1 VRGKGTFE
9 EKKMTSKH
17 LSGLRRDGEDVPC
30 RHTLNIGLFA
40 AAFLYAGLTLGPRCC
55 AAADT
60 QLSGVQGDLDS
71 YIGTAFGSVSGYSFA
86 FTEHA
91 QHTLMMMAG
100 GNLLSDSVVQLAS
113 ATKVPAAIAI
123 LTLVDARKLDLDIP
137 VRKYLKKF
145 DASFQ
150 WPSDKNAITM
160 RMLLSHTAGFPS
172 PPNPDTGYCLNMQF
186 TTLKSCAQYIADA
199 ALDFKPGTTFSY
211 TGVDYQVAG
220 YIATLI
226 SGKSWN
232 DFFTDALAGPLGLS
246 TFSYGPGG
254 NPRIAG
260 GGQCD
265 ASDYSK
271 ILRMLLRHGRADN
284 GKRVLSHKL
293 IRALETNQTK
303 GLTIEP
309 LPSLFFNGGTSLKNE
324 FAGYTLGFFILNDS
338 IVATSGSPGP
348 IFADPGSYGATA
360 WIDTSM
366 NYGGILLIDA
376 NTTVGLDMMATVVP
390 AIVSDLSRP

>member
-1 VRGKGTFE
+1 MISKRISDGRQGGKD
-9 EKKMTSKH
+9 M
-17 LSGLRRDGEDVPC
+17 PC
-30 RHTLNIGLFA
+30 GHTLNIGLVA
-40 AAFLYAGLTLGPRCC
+40 TACLYAGLTLGPGCC
-55 AAADT
+55 AAEGA
-60 QLSGVQGDLDS
+60 QLYGVQGDLDS
-71 YIGTAFGSVSGYSFA
+71 YVGTVFGNASGYSFA
-86 FTEHA
+86 FTERA
-91 QHTLMMMAG
+91 LHTLVTTAG
-100 GNLLSDSVVQLAS
+100 GNLLSDSVVPLAS
-113 ATKVPAAIAI
+113 ATKVPAALAI
-123 LTLVDARKLDLDIP
+123 LTLVDASKLDLDIP
-137 VRKYLKKF
+137 VKKYLKKF

-172 PPNPDTGYCLNMQF
+172 PPDPDTGYCLNMQF
-186 TTLKSCAQYIADA
+186 TTLRNCAQYIAEA

-232 DFFTDALAGPLGLS
+232 DFFNDAIVQPLGLN
-246 TFSYGPGG
+246 TFSYGSGG

-265 ASDYSK
+265 TSDYSK

-284 GKRVLSHKL
+284 GERVLSRKL
-293 IRALETNQTK
+293 VQVLETNQTE
-303 GLTIEP
+303 GLAIEP
-309 LPSLFFNGGTSLKNE
+309 LPSLFFNGGGNLKDE
-324 FAGYTLGFFILNDS
+324 FAGYTLGFFILSDS

-390 AIVSDLSRP
+390 TIVSDLNGPRRR